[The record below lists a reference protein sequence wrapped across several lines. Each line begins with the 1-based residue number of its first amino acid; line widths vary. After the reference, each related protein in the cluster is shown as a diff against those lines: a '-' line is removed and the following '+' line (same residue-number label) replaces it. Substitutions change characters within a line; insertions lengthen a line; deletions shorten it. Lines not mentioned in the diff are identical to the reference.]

1 MKRVFITYGD
11 ASFEKTKKRIV
22 QEAESVGVF
31 DEVIAYG
38 PENVSPKVLSSETFK
53 IQRGGGLWCWKPDV
67 ILSTLEAHDDG
78 DIIVYCDAGCSLYR
92 SSEWSRYFKHLT
104 DCDILAQRLLQ
115 RTDRWTTTELMSFF
129 SDNGPRWTKDY
140 QYLSGVIFFRNS
152 QFCRKFVEEWR
163 DIMLAYP
170 EWLIDVPIDKRH
182 LQPPSFIESRHDQSV
197 FSALIYK
204 YLLDPQ
210 TRHLI
215 YTQWEHVE
223 FFDVLRKQAIRATRF
238 RHGEKETLQM
248 KLIALRRRFA
258 IDFILKPFCGVP
270 LHWWY
275 SR

>member
-1 MKRVFITYGD
+1 MRHVFITYGD
-11 ASFEKTKKRIV
+11 ASFENTKKRIV
-22 QEAESVGVF
+22 REAESVGIF

-53 IQRGGGLWCWKPDV
+53 IQRGGGLWSWKPDV

-78 DIIVYCDAGCSLYR
+78 NIIVYCDAGCSLYR
-92 SSEWSRYFKHLT
+92 SSEWSRYLSHLSNH
-104 DCDILAQRLLQ
+104 DILAQRLLQ
-115 RTDRWTTTELMSFF
+115 RTDRWTTTELMSYF
-129 SDNGPRWTKDY
+129 SSNGTRWKKDY

-152 QFCRKFVEEWR
+152 QFCRMFVKEWL

-182 LQPPSFIESRHDQSV
+182 LQPPFFIESRHDQSV

-204 YLLDPQ
+204 SLLAPQ

-215 YTQWEHVE
+215 HTQWEHVE
-223 FFDVLRKQAIRATRF
+223 FFDILRKQAIRATRF
-238 RHGEKETLQM
+238 RHGEKETFLM
-248 KLIALRRRFA
+248 RLIALRRRLS
-258 IDFILKPFCGVP
+258 IDFILRPFCGVP

-275 SR
+275 SC